1 MTEVRV
7 ATSLGCV
14 AIDLES
20 DDAFLV
26 DDDPPVADRVEVSLP
41 LVIAAAQAGSR
52 IVAAVDRRP
61 PLMIS
66 DDVGLTWREAGGGL
80 PVGTAVA
87 VDHENPDRLLFAS
100 ATRVYLSET
109 GGLFWR
115 SLEVELIDITA
126 LAFAEG

>member
-1 MTEVRV
+1 MEAHV

-14 AIDLES
+14 AVDLET
-20 DDAFLV
+20 DEAFLV

-41 LVIAAAQAGSR
+41 LVIAATQAGSR

-61 PLMIS
+61 PLVIS

-87 VDHENPDRLLFAS
+87 IDPENPDRLLFAS
-100 ATRVYLSET
+100 GTRVYFSET

-115 SLEVELIDITA
+115 SLDLELIDITA
-126 LAFAEG
+126 VAFS

>member
-1 MTEVRV
+1 MEARV

-14 AIDLES
+14 AIDLDTDE
-20 DDAFLV
+20 AFLV
-26 DDDPPVADRVEVSLP
+26 DDDPPLSDRVEVSLP
-41 LVIAAAQAGSR
+41 LVIAATRAGSR

-80 PVGTAVA
+80 PVGAAVSI
-87 VDHENPDRLLFAS
+87 DPDNPDRLLFAS

-126 LAFAEG
+126 VAFS

>member
-1 MTEVRV
+1 MEARV

-14 AIDLES
+14 AIDLET
-20 DDAFLV
+20 DEAFLV

-41 LVIAAAQAGSR
+41 LVIAATQAGSR
-52 IVAAVDRRP
+52 IVAALDRRP

-80 PVGTAVA
+80 PVGAAVSI
-87 VDHENPDRLLFAS
+87 DPDNPDRLLFAS

-126 LAFAEG
+126 VAFS

>member
-1 MTEVRV
+1 MEARV

-14 AIDLES
+14 AIDLET
-20 DDAFLV
+20 DEAFLV
-26 DDDPPVADRVEVSLP
+26 DDVPPVADRVEVSLP
-41 LVIAAAQAGSR
+41 LVIAATQAGSR
-52 IVAAVDRRP
+52 IVAALDRRP

-80 PVGTAVA
+80 PVGAAVSI
-87 VDHENPDRLLFAS
+87 DPDNPDRLLFAS

-126 LAFAEG
+126 VAFS

>member
-1 MTEVRV
+1 MEAHV

-14 AIDLES
+14 AVDLET
-20 DDAFLV
+20 DEAFLV

-41 LVIAAAQAGSR
+41 LVIAATQAGSR

-87 VDHENPDRLLFAS
+87 IDPENPDRLLFAS
-100 ATRVYLSET
+100 GTRVYFSET

-115 SLEVELIDITA
+115 SLDLELIDITA
-126 LAFAEG
+126 VAFS

>member
-1 MTEVRV
+1 MEARV

-14 AIDLES
+14 AIDLET

-41 LVIAAAQAGSR
+41 LVIAATQAGSR

-80 PVGTAVA
+80 PVGAA
-87 VDHENPDRLLFAS
+87 IAIDPENPDRLLFAS
-100 ATRVYLSET
+100 STRVYLSET

-126 LAFAEG
+126 VAFS